1 MSVAANLPLPHKPQQ
16 GDGYCLPACVQMV
29 LAHLGISRT
38 QDAIAKTLGLNPPYG
53 TRHSN
58 IKKLASARIK
68 VTYEAGD
75 LADLRRWLDQRTPV
89 IVFVQAGDLPHWSG
103 QHFQHAVVVVEIEAQ
118 TVYVMDPALD
128 SGPTA
133 VDEAAFMLAWSWMDY
148 YYAALTQ

>member
-1 MSVAANLPLPHKPQQ
+1 MAANLPLPHRPQQ

-29 LAHLGISRT
+29 FAYLGISRT
-38 QDAIAKTLGLNPPYG
+38 QDTIAKTLRLDPPFG

-58 IKKLASARIK
+58 IKKLASAKIK

-75 LADLRRWLDQRTPV
+75 LAVLHLWLDQGVPV

-103 QHFQHAVVVVEIEAQ
+103 QNFQHAIVVVGIEEQ
-118 TVYVMDPALD
+118 TVYLMDPALD

-133 VDEAAFMLAWSWMDY
+133 VDEGAFMLAWSWMDY
-148 YYAALTQ
+148 MYATLTQ